1 MKRATANS
9 YMSQYILL
17 RDAAPPNYDYCRCCT
32 CGRIIPRVGHSSHA
46 GHFIGKGHGG
56 SSGVYFDE
64 RNVHVQCHT
73 CNTYEQGNGP
83 AYYEF
88 MLRKYGQAVIDELKL
103 KHKLPRP
110 HTIAEYGILYREK
123 LKELKRKLG
132 L

>member
-1 MKRATANS
+1 MKRSTANS
-9 YMSQYILL
+9 YLSQYILL
-17 RDAAPPNYDYCRCCT
+17 RDSMPGHEYCRCCT
-32 CGRIIPRVGHSSHA
+32 CGCVIPVRGHQSHA

-64 RNVHVQCHT
+64 RNVHAQCHN

-88 MLRKYGQAVIDELKL
+88 MLHKYGQEVIDELKL

-110 HTIAEYGILYREK
+110 HSISEYGIFYREK
-123 LKELKRKLG
+123 LKELKKALG